1 MFAHVIEGGEGSAAL
16 LLEFL
21 RAAGMCVTWWIL
33 SARIFLLGMVGEP
46 GIEGSEVVGQQG

>member
-21 RAAGMCVTWWIL
+21 RAAGTCVTWWIL
-33 SARIFLLGMVGEP
+33 SAKIFLLGMVGEP